1 MKNMKKLLV
10 IIFVFSIQFIN
21 AQDQELIR
29 AKKFFDR
36 TYYSEAIVLYEKL
49 AEEKPSQE
57 VIKNLADSYYYTNDL
72 IKAQR
77 YYLSLIHI

>member
-1 MKNMKKLLV
+1 MINHQDSFKMKNRKKLLV

-36 TYYSEAIVLYEKL
+36 TYYSEAIILYQKL
-49 AEEKPSQE
+49 AE
-57 VIKNLADSYYYTNDL
+57 VY
-72 IKAQR
+72 
-77 YYLSLIHI
+77 